1 MSEQQQAPG
10 DLELVRAFVI
20 TLDIE
25 RDEEALCSP
34 ASLGDWL
41 SENGLA
47 RERVRPTETELR
59 RAIAIREALRAI
71 LLAHGEGTP
80 EPRDAWRTLDDEAR
94 KARVQV
100 RFDTGGEGLLEP
112 QADGVDAGLG
122 RLLAIV
128 HGALSRPDQWMRL
141 KACRLHTCEWAFYDH
156 TKNRSGAW
164 CNMAVCGNRAKAR
177 AYRERRAGAS
187 KYPRPR

>member
-1 MSEQQQAPG
+1 MSKQQQAPG
-10 DLELVRAFVI
+10 DLELVRTFVN

-25 RDEEALCSP
+25 RDEEELSSP
-34 ASLGDWL
+34 AAFGGWL

-47 RERVRPTETELR
+47 RGPLRPTTTELR
-59 RAIAIREALRAI
+59 RAIAVREALRAI
-71 LLAHGEGTP
+71 LLSHGDGSP
-80 EPRDAWRTLDDEAR
+80 EPENAWQALDDQAR
-94 KARVQV
+94 RARLQV
-100 RFDTGGEGLLEP
+100 RFDACGEALLEP
-112 QADGVDAGLG
+112 GAGGVDAGLG

-128 HGALSRPDQWMRL
+128 HGALARPEQWRRL

-177 AYRERRAGAS
+177 AYRERRASAS
-187 KYPRPR
+187 E